1 MDYTLKKFLDW
12 ASKKLRHLPPPQRQ
26 KVLDEIAYYLTESQ
40 SKQNVPYR
48 SLINSLGDRIQF
60 INGFLLRLGESPL
73 TPTRGPL
80 RMIFKVLALLTALG
94 VGSLLFLYYYL
105 SSQFNF
111 DLNDGKIKLF
121 GQIIDMDHMDLT
133 YETNNFPKKYIRRQ
147 SPTDP
152 KAHFII
158 KLEETKSTILYHGKN
173 SYTVECEIEPTGELS
188 LDSKD
193 SKKKKILIHVRGNSN
208 CDLTLPQ
215 AATVLATF
223 KRGRM
228 TIERPSSSFRIEGE
242 NGHITWIKNL
252 KSKFKIF
259 YDVQN
264 AATQGNFKDIFHPN
278 ASQEAHIKLQSGN
291 LSFIGP

>member
-12 ASKKLRHLPPPQRQ
+12 ASKSSAIFLPPAP
-26 KVLDEIAYYLTESQ
+26 KSSDEIAYYLTESQ

-121 GQIIDMDHMDLT
+121 GQIIDMDDMDLT
-133 YETNNFPKKYIRRQ
+133 YETNNFPKNIFVGNPPR
-147 SPTDP
+147 
-152 KAHFII
+152 
-158 KLEETKSTILYHGKN
+158 ILRP
-173 SYTVECEIEPTGELS
+173 IS
-188 LDSKD
+188 L
-193 SKKKKILIHVRGNSN
+193 
-208 CDLTLPQ
+208 
-215 AATVLATF
+215 
-223 KRGRM
+223 
-228 TIERPSSSFRIEGE
+228 
-242 NGHITWIKNL
+242 
-252 KSKFKIF
+252 
-259 YDVQN
+259 
-264 AATQGNFKDIFHPN
+264 
-278 ASQEAHIKLQSGN
+278 
-291 LSFIGP
+291 